1 MDRSSNPSDCDIRST
16 RWSSLSDSDLR
27 WLTLQ
32 VKDAEGPLR
41 QKPLLTL
48 RDFLADR
55 SLAVKRTVQQP
66 PSLIFR
72 LPPELLAEICLHS
85 TADNQDVSSPMRP
98 HLVVCH
104 VCALWRS
111 VALHMPVL
119 WCRVV
124 LHLGA
129 RTAGFSRIINLAKA
143 CFERSCELPLALIIT
158 SSVSESSR
166 LPNLAMDLVLPVRHR
181 IQHLEL
187 SLPAV
192 FTESLFK
199 LPRSSLMAL
208 RSIDISVLT
217 DGHGTWFRS
226 MSALEGAPL
235 LNSVKFG
242 AIYSSAP
249 TFDLHVP
256 VVPPI
261 RGKLRFDPYV
271 AGLPW
276 GQLTELYF
284 TDVEIRCDDA
294 LHMFGM
300 ANALVRAKLDVY
312 ILPPLMPVIA
322 FTTSIVPP
330 TSPEPPR
337 RQPPVSAPALREL
350 DLIISGWARGSSP
363 VDLFDR
369 LVLASVT
376 KLSIKY
382 EYAQNLPCATLLDL
396 QTRSAFSLQQF
407 SLISRTGDSLIP
419 FLQSNPSLWRLQL
432 TLTVPWV
439 RATKAVVDMA
449 RTRWRVDRAAGG
461 TRLESFTFGSGAGI
475 SGKKAARLGRLRL
488 EGMRGSDVHLVH
500 DGDYMNAW
508 VDGY

>member
-1 MDRSSNPSDCDIRST
+1 
-16 RWSSLSDSDLR
+16 
-27 WLTLQ
+27 
-32 VKDAEGPLR
+32 
-41 QKPLLTL
+41 
-48 RDFLADR
+48 
-55 SLAVKRTVQQP
+55 
-66 PSLIFR
+66 
-72 LPPELLAEICLHS
+72 
-85 TADNQDVSSPMRP
+85 
-98 HLVVCH
+98 
-104 VCALWRS
+104 
-111 VALHMPVL
+111 
-119 WCRVV
+119 
-124 LHLGA
+124 
-129 RTAGFSRIINLAKA
+129 
-143 CFERSCELPLALIIT
+143 
-158 SSVSESSR
+158 
-166 LPNLAMDLVLPVRHR
+166 
-181 IQHLEL
+181 
-187 SLPAV
+187 
-192 FTESLFK
+192 
-199 LPRSSLMAL
+199 MAL

-432 TLTVPWV
+432 VFSAQGLAPLADALTRDADTPLLPRLVALTLIDRWVEETLTVPWV

-449 RTRWRVDRAAGG
+449 RTRWRVDWAAGG

-500 DGDYMNAW
+500 DGDYMNPW
-508 VDGY
+508 MDGY